1 MVAKGK
7 TEEAVEWYSENFE
20 KYQKLAQTVEKIV
33 KDLLKKEKIN
43 FHDVTSRAKDIEKYN
58 EKASKEKYKDPRSE
72 IMDMAGIRVITY
84 LDSDAKKVAE
94 IIKKSFKYFPEFS
107 VDKSEQ
113 LGQDRAGYRSVHC
126 ICNLGEKFKAPEN
139 EEFVDC
145 LFEIQIRTILQ
156 HAWAEFE
163 HDRNYKFKGV
173 LPLLLKR
180 RLAMV
185 SGNLELMDWTF
196 ESIAMSFNEY
206 TIGLHEKT
214 SKGDLTPLITS
225 ASLSI
230 YLGKKLEE
238 LVKNGLQPVLYFD
251 SKVIGELATMGI
263 TNLDQLEKAIPE
275 DFVKTNLEL
284 KSYSTYTSTLI
295 DLMIIYNA
303 NDYFEKAWKQTW
315 NSLDRESINLYKH
328 YGVQIDQ
335 LMEKYNL
342 NVEDFS
348 DQYEPP
354 DYEEEYEPP
363 EYEPDY
369 EPPEEEPPDF
379 EEYESPEEE
388 YEPPEEEPPEPEP
401 PEEEQPDVEL
411 PEEEYEP
418 PEEEYEPPEEDPPE
432 FEPQEQEPPDYEPP
446 EDEPPDTEPPEEEP
460 PDSEPEDNPDEPP

>member
-1 MVAKGK
+1 VAAKGK
-7 TEEAVEWYSENFE
+7 TEEAVEWYSENFA
-20 KYQKLAQTVEKIV
+20 KYQKLAQMVEKIT
-33 KDLLKKEKIN
+33 KDLLKREKIN
-43 FHDVTSRAKDIEKYN
+43 FHDVNSRAKDIEKYK
-58 EKASKEKYKDPRSE
+58 EKASKEKYIDPRSE

-84 LDSDAKKVAE
+84 LDSDAKKAAE
-94 IIKKSFKYFPEFS
+94 IIKKSFKFFQEYS

-113 LGQDRAGYRSVHC
+113 LGQDRVGYNSIHC
-126 ICNLGEKFKAPEN
+126 ICNLGDDRLKLPEY
-139 EEFVDC
+139 EEFVGC

-173 LPLLLKR
+173 LPPKLKR

-206 TIGLHEKT
+206 AIGLHEKT

-225 ASLSI
+225 ASLNI
-230 YLGKKLEE
+230 YLSKKLED
-238 LVKNGLQPVLYFD
+238 LVKNGLQPVLYSD
-251 SKVIGELATMGI
+251 SIVISELAAMGI
-263 TNLDQLEKAIPE
+263 TNLEQLDKAIPE

-284 KSYSTYTSTLI
+284 KSYSTYTCALI
-295 DLMIIYNA
+295 DIMIIHNA
-303 NDYFEKAWKQTW
+303 IDYFEKAWKQSW
-315 NSLDRESINLYKH
+315 NSLDRDSINLYKH

-335 LMEKYNL
+335 LMEKYNIH
-342 NVEDFS
+342 VEDFS

-354 DYEEEYEPP
+354 DYEAEYEPP

-379 EEYESPEEE
+379 EEYGPEED

-401 PEEEQPDVEL
+401 PEEEQFDMEP

-418 PEEEYEPPEEDPPE
+418 PEEEYEPPEEEPPE
-432 FEPQEQEPPDYEPP
+432 IEPPEEEPPDYEQF
-446 EDEPPDTEPPEEEP
+446 EDEPPDIEPPEEEP
-460 PDSEPEDNPDEPP
+460 PDSEPEDNPDEPR